1 MNSPPYYP
9 SEQPGLEVG
18 RPPGQHQ
25 YAGHKQEQ
33 SPYNEAAFKEAIHDP
48 PYAGLEPVPPH
59 PSRLCG
65 LTKRTFWIV
74 LALAILVIGAALGG
88 GLGGG
93 LSSKHKTVHLP
104 ASSGSS
110 SGAPEQ
116 QTTSSASPT
125 AASTSTTRSTTSS
138 VAAATSTIQPF
149 SVSPGTY
156 RIINVATNTA
166 IDLYNGGTTNDT
178 EIECW

>member
-1 MNSPPYYP
+1 MNIPPYYP

-18 RPPGQHQ
+18 RPPVRNQN
-25 YAGHKQEQ
+25 AGHQQEQ
-33 SPYNEAAFKEAIHDP
+33 STYNEAASKEAIHYP
-48 PYAGLEPVPPH
+48 PYAGLEPVPP
-59 PSRLCG
+59 PLSQVCG
-65 LTKRTFWIV
+65 LPKRTFWIV
-74 LALAILVIGAALGG
+74 LALVILVIGAALGG

-93 LSSKHKTVHLP
+93 LSSEHKTAHLP

-116 QTTSSASPT
+116 QTTSSASPA
-125 AASTSTTRSTTSS
+125 AASTSTIRSMTSS
-138 VAAATSTIQPF
+138 AAAATSTMQPF